1 MAGLADGRSGEA
13 MVVKRTWIEIEG
25 LKKVMGIYAEQKGIE
40 GPLPDPEK
48 YVDQS
53 YLKQA
58 LKELGLR

>member
-1 MAGLADGRSGEA
+1 VD
-13 MVVKRTWIEIEG
+13 
-25 LKKVMGIYAEQKGIE
+25 IYAEQKGIK
-40 GPLPDPEK
+40 GPLPNPEK

>member
-1 MAGLADGRSGEA
+1 

-25 LKKVMGIYAEQKGIE
+25 LKTVMGIYAEQKGIE